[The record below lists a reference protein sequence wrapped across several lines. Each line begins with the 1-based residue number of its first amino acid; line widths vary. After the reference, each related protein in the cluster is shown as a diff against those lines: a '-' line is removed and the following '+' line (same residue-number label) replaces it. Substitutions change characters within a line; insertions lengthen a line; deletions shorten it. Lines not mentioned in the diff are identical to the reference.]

1 MFFVLLLRLTIKWWW
16 MMIRWYSKWK
26 HNKSTEQEKK
36 FFSDFISMKSIYIF
50 VSVFYAVCVFSK
62 SKTWFS
68 CWKNYTLSRCN
79 IRIKKH
85 TWIGLRRND
94 MLNMQIHTK
103 NNILMFN
110 HLIAFFSFF
119 MTLKKWQHC
128 KNKQRVF
135 QKIYSLSII

>member
-1 MFFVLLLRLTIKWWW
+1 MMNDDQMIFQMKTQQINRTRKKVFFRFHQHEVNLYFCVGILRGLRFLKV
-16 MMIRWYSKWK
+16 K
-26 HNKSTEQEKK
+26 
-36 FFSDFISMKSIYIF
+36 D
-50 VSVFYAVCVFSK
+50 VVFML
-62 SKTWFS
+62 
-68 CWKNYTLSRCN
+68 KNYTLSRCN

-85 TWIGLRRND
+85 TWIGLRWND

-128 KNKQRVF
+128 KNKQRVL